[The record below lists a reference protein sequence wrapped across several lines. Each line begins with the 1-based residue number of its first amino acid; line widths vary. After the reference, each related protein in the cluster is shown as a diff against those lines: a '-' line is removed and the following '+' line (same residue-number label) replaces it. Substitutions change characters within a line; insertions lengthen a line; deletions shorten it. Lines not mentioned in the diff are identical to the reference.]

1 MAVRKI
7 LAWATVG
14 LLLLV
19 ILVRTRAV
27 PFLFSANYLPHRYC
41 YLAQPELI
49 WTNVILDGLIAA
61 SYVVIFACL
70 FWVVAQLRR
79 AAQTR
84 TYLWVFVAFGVFIVA
99 CASTHL
105 MEVVTI
111 WWPVYRLSVAFKLA
125 CAVASVGTA
134 VLFTHA
140 APKITAGIGQFLETL
155 SQSQR
160 EHAADVMER
169 VKVQG
174 QVKNTEARL
183 QAILDGVL
191 DSIITIDASGIIVAV
206 NPAVVKTFE
215 YEAEELVGRNVKM
228 LMPEP
233 DRSSHDGHLARYQS
247 TGTSRA
253 IGVGRELEGLTKT
266 GQVFPMELTIT
277 ELSLDG
283 QRLFV
288 GLIRDVSERVRLEAA
303 RAQQAAELARQGD
316 ELVRSQHDLEAQ
328 KVMLRSVLDSVTEGL
343 VAADE
348 RGKLILWNPAAEKI
362 VGLSA
367 ADQSV
372 EDWMAHYGAYL
383 PDTVTP
389 FPREKNP
396 LLRAV
401 SGEASS
407 AEIFV
412 RYPDHDRGAWIE
424 SNGAPLRDRDG
435 VVRGGVIAFRDIT
448 QRKTDELEIR
458 GLNEDL
464 EARIAQRTA
473 QLETAVQE
481 LESFSYSVSHHLRAP
496 LRHISGFCR
505 IVVKDFGSEL
515 APEARGHLQ
524 RIEDASLRMGLLVDG
539 LLGYARLGRQSLKL
553 RPTDMNAL
561 VAQAILLVEPEC
573 EGRDVECRVACLPE
587 VECDPILMGQVW
599 QNLLSNALKFSR
611 GRTKALIEI
620 DSIQQGGAP
629 VVIRVR
635 DNGAGFDMNYAQKL
649 FGVFQRMHTESE
661 FEGTGVGLA
670 TVQRI
675 IEKHGGRVWAEGEPD
690 HGATLYFTLSGD
702 ERAEMA
708 PEVTAIGH
716 KDKREGCA
724 AKAKESRKSLLK

>member
-1 MAVRKI
+1 MTVRKI
-7 LAWATVG
+7 LASATIG
-14 LLLLV
+14 ILLLV
-19 ILVRTRAV
+19 ILVRTRAL
-27 PFLFSANYLPHRYC
+27 PFLFSAQYLPHRYC
-41 YLAQPELI
+41 YLAQPDLI
-49 WTNVILDGLIAA
+49 WTNVVMDGLIAA

-70 FWVVAQLRR
+70 FWIVAQLRR
-79 AAQTR
+79 TAQTR

-125 CAVASVGTA
+125 CAVASIATA
-134 VLFTHA
+134 VLFARA
-140 APKITAGIGQFLETL
+140 APQITGSIGQFLETL

-160 EHAADVMER
+160 AHAADVMER

-191 DSIITIDASGIIVAV
+191 DCIITIDGSGIILSV

-215 YEAEELVGRNVKM
+215 YEAEELVGRNVEM

-233 DRSSHDGHLARYQS
+233 NRSSHDGYLARYRS
-247 TGTSRA
+247 TGMTKA

-266 GQVFPMELTIT
+266 GEVFPIELTIT
-277 ELSLDG
+277 ELWLDG

-288 GLIRDVSERVRLEAA
+288 GLIRDISERVRAEAA
-303 RAQQAAELARQGD
+303 RAQQAEELARQGD
-316 ELVRSQHDLEAQ
+316 ELVRSQHELEAQ
-328 KVMLRSVLDSVTEGL
+328 KLMLRSVLDSVTEGL

-348 RGKLILWNPAAEKI
+348 RGMFILWNPAAEKI

-367 ADQSV
+367 ADQSL

-389 FPREKNP
+389 FPKEKNP

-401 SGEASS
+401 RGEASS

-412 RYPDHDRGAWIE
+412 RHPSLDQGAWIE
-424 SNGAPLRDRDG
+424 SNGAPLRDKHG
-435 VVRGGVIAFRDIT
+435 VVRGGVIALRDIT

-458 GLNEDL
+458 GLNENL

-473 QLETAVQE
+473 QLEIASQE

-496 LRHISGFCR
+496 LRHISGFSR
-505 IVVKDFGSEL
+505 ILVKDFGSEL
-515 APEARGHLQ
+515 RPEARSHLQ
-524 RIEDASLRMGLLVDG
+524 RIDDAIIHMGLLVDG
-539 LLGYARLGRQSLKL
+539 LLDYARLGRQSLRL
-553 RPTDMNAL
+553 RPTDLNAL
-561 VAQAILLVEPEC
+561 VAQVILIVGPEY
-573 EGRDVECRVACLPE
+573 EGREVEWRVARLPE
-587 VECDPILMGQVW
+587 IECDPILVGQVL
-599 QNLLSNALKFSR
+599 QQLLSNALKYSR
-611 GRTKALIEI
+611 RRTRAIIEI
-620 DSIQQGGAP
+620 DSIEQRGAP

-649 FGVFQRMHTESE
+649 FGVFQRMHTDSE

-675 IEKHGGRVWAEGEPD
+675 VQKHGGRVWAEAEPE
-690 HGATLYFTLSGD
+690 HGATFYFTLSAD
-702 ERAEMA
+702 ERADMA
-708 PEVTAIGH
+708 PEVTVAGH
-716 KDKREGCA
+716 KG
-724 AKAKESRKSLLK
+724 

>member
-1 MAVRKI
+1 MTARKI
-7 LAWATVG
+7 LASATIG
-14 LLLLV
+14 ILLLV
-19 ILVRTRAV
+19 ILGRTRV
-27 PFLFSANYLPHRYC
+27 LPFLFSANYLPHRYC
-41 YLAQPELI
+41 YLAQPDLI
-49 WTNVILDGLIAA
+49 WTNVIMDGLIAA

-70 FWVVAQLRR
+70 FWIVAQLRNTP
-79 AAQTR
+79 QTR
-84 TYLWVFVAFGVFIVA
+84 TYLWVFVAFGVFILA

-125 CAVASVGTA
+125 CAVASVVTA

-140 APKITAGIGQFLETL
+140 APKITGSIGQFLETL
-155 SQSQR
+155 SQSRR

-191 DSIITIDASGIIVAV
+191 DCIITIDSSGIILSV

-233 DRSSHDGHLARYQS
+233 NRSSHDGYLERYHS
-247 TGTSRA
+247 TGITKA

-266 GQVFPMELTIT
+266 GEVFPIELTIT
-277 ELSLDG
+277 ELWLDG

-288 GLIRDVSERVRLEAA
+288 ALIRDIRERVRSEAA
-303 RAQQAAELARQGD
+303 RAQQAAEMARQGD
-316 ELVRSQHDLEAQ
+316 ELVRSQHELEEQ

-348 RGKLILWNPAAEKI
+348 RGKFILWNPAAERI

-367 ADQSV
+367 ADQSL

-389 FPREKNP
+389 FPKEKNP

-401 SGEASS
+401 RGEASS

-412 RYPDHDRGAWIE
+412 RYPGLDRGAWIE
-424 SNGAPLRDRDG
+424 SNGAPLRDKDG
-435 VVRGGVIAFRDIT
+435 VVRGGVIALRDIT
-448 QRKTDELEIR
+448 RRKTDEMEIR

-464 EARIAQRTA
+464 EKRIAQRTA
-473 QLETAVQE
+473 QLEIANQE

-496 LRHISGFCR
+496 LRHVSGFCR
-505 IVVKDFGSEL
+505 ILVKDFGSEL
-515 APEARGHLQ
+515 IPEARAHLQ
-524 RIEDASLRMGLLVDG
+524 RIEAAIIRMGLLVDG
-539 LLGYARLGRQSLKL
+539 LLGYARLGRQSLRL
-553 RPTDMNAL
+553 QFTDLNAL
-561 VAQAILLVEPEC
+561 VAQAILILEPEY
-573 EGRDVECRVACLPE
+573 EGRDVEWRVARLPE

-611 GRTKALIEI
+611 GRTRALIEI
-620 DSIQQGGAP
+620 DSIQQRGAP

-649 FGVFQRMHTESE
+649 FGVFQRMHTDSE

-675 IEKHGGRVWAEGEPD
+675 IEKHGGRVWAEAEPE
-690 HGATLYFTLSGD
+690 HGATFYFTLSGD
-702 ERAEMA
+702 ERTGTA
-708 PEVTAIGH
+708 PEVTAVGTQ
-716 KDKREGCA
+716 R
-724 AKAKESRKSLLK
+724 